1 MAEDEDVKSAS
12 VDVDGGGRRNDD
24 LLGAIF
30 GMVNEMRKAVP
41 ERKKVETDLAY
52 FRYAP
57 IAVMLAR
64 WYGAYQFYSNKM
76 EITLWYEENEEPI
89 WFFYIITYILYP
101 ISLWKGQRLHRLC
114 VEWRIPLFY
123 ATGVNVVH
131 LWYGSIIIRNEM
143 FDLDVFLIIM
153 VLILYIYVAIN
164 KLSNCRGRA

>member
-1 MAEDEDVKSAS
+1 MTEDEDVKSVCDA
-12 VDVDGGGRRNDD
+12 DYGGRRNIDFF
-24 LLGAIF
+24 GAVY

-41 ERKKVETDLAY
+41 EKGKVKTDLAY

-57 IAVMLAR
+57 IGVMLAR
-64 WYGAYQFYSNKM
+64 WYGAYQFYSNNM
-76 EITLWYEENEEPI
+76 EIELWYEQNEEPI

-123 ATGVNVVH
+123 AAGVNVVH
-131 LWYGSIIIRNEM
+131 LWYGSVIIRNEM

-153 VLILYIYVAIN
+153 VLVLYAYVAIN

>member
-1 MAEDEDVKSAS
+1 MAEEKKSTCDATEDGS
-12 VDVDGGGRRNDD
+12 D

-30 GMVNEMRKAVP
+30 GMVREMHKAIP
-41 ERKKVETDLAY
+41 EKKKVKTDLTY

-57 IAVMLAR
+57 IIVMLAR
-64 WYGAYQFYSNKM
+64 WYGVYQFYSNKM
-76 EITLWYEENEEPI
+76 EITLWYEQNEEPI

-123 ATGVNVVH
+123 AAGVNVVH

-153 VLILYIYVAIN
+153 VVILYIYVAIN

>member
-1 MAEDEDVKSAS
+1 MTEDEDVKSVCNA
-12 VDVDGGGRRNDD
+12 DNGGRRNIDVM
-24 LLGAIF
+24 GAIF
-30 GMVNEMRKAVP
+30 GMVNEIHKAVP
-41 ERKKVETDLAY
+41 ERSKVKTDLVY

-64 WYGAYQFYSNKM
+64 WWGVYQFYSNKM

-123 ATGVNVVH
+123 AAGVNVVH
-131 LWYGSIIIRNEM
+131 LWYGAIIIKNVM

-153 VLILYIYVAIN
+153 VLVLYAYVAIN